1 MTIVS
6 TLMPSSA
13 TGAGRNNSARH
24 TCSLTRTLP
33 TLKVVYDRD
42 FSRLNA
48 LHCFPECHCQKCT
61 EFETAQARPIQ
72 SK

>member
-1 MTIVS
+1 MIVS
-6 TLMPSSA
+6 TLMPSFA
-13 TGAGRNNSARH
+13 TGAGHNSSARH

-48 LHCFPECHCQKCT
+48 LHCFPECHCQTCT
-61 EFETAQARPIQ
+61 ILETAHARPMQ
-72 SK
+72 SV